1 MDAMVDIHLE
11 LGTILNLLESLQDGF
26 IIHLIFACPTHLL
39 HVTITQPESTNHVV
53 LQNQPQLA
61 KGTALMDIMEPMLM
75 TNGLP
80 HQFIQFH
87 HK

>member
-26 IIHLIFACPTHLL
+26 ITLQKVASPTHSL
-39 HVTITQPESTNHVV
+39 HVTITQQESTNHVV

-61 KGTALMDIMEPMLM
+61 KKIAFLDIMEPMQM
-75 TNGLP
+75 IDGLP
-80 HQFIQFH
+80 HQFIQSH